1 MELYT
6 DERIQKEKFAKGE
19 VIDKLLQEMEQL
31 FTEHFGERSR
41 LRWRDHG

>member
-19 VIDKLLQEMEQL
+19 MIDKLLQEMEQL
-31 FTEHFGERSR
+31 FTEHFGMLSSTV
-41 LRWRDHG
+41 